1 MSIYPYYLIKKSQA
15 SQSQE
20 REGGRVRGG
29 ERVKQGRGHPRK
41 RGQPEQRLGPDTQCE
56 VGGCKVGRC
65 KQTGMAS
72 SHSERWGGGLGHAG
86 SWKAWKGKLRSLAL
100 PSLGH

>member
-29 ERVKQGRGHPRK
+29 EKEK
-41 RGQPEQRLGPDTQCE
+41 
-56 VGGCKVGRC
+56 
-65 KQTGMAS
+65 
-72 SHSERWGGGLGHAG
+72 GGGRERQI
-86 SWKAWKGKLRSLAL
+86 KGKEGGRE
-100 PSLGH
+100 GEKV